1 VSQTRW
7 AISTLASVARYEIRN
22 TADDTVLSKHRTRQ
36 GALDQWRE
44 RHVGKP
50 VRIVRTYS
58 DGLERLVVEGVWHSR
73 DDDAVAR

>member
-1 VSQTRW
+1 M
-7 AISTLASVARYEIRN
+7 ARYEIRN

-44 RHVGKP
+44 RHVGKS

-58 DGLERLVVEGVWHSR
+58 DGLERVVVEGVWHR
-73 DDDAVAR
+73 PHNDAGEQAVAAPPAYDEE

>member
-1 VSQTRW
+1 M
-7 AISTLASVARYEIRN
+7 ARYEIRN

-50 VRIVRTYS
+50 VCIVRTYS
-58 DGLERLVVEGVWHSR
+58 DGLERLVVEGVWHSH
-73 DDDAVAR
+73 DDDTGEQAAAASPAYNED

>member
-1 VSQTRW
+1 M
-7 AISTLASVARYEIRN
+7 ARYEIRS
-22 TADDTVLSKHRTRQ
+22 TADGTVLSKHRTRQ

-58 DGLERLVVEGVWHSR
+58 DGVERLVVEGVWHGG
-73 DDDAVAR
+73 DDVADTALAH